1 VKDMFK
7 LFVRVW
13 HYTSA
18 ALTSL
23 FNEKADPRIQIEQA
37 IEEARQHHRRLTDSA
52 AAVIANRM
60 EIEIKVTRT
69 RKDLR
74 ELEERTT
81 QAVRLAEQAR
91 ASGDD
96 PKATRFDRSAE
107 LYATQLASKESA
119 LGDLE
124 EVHERASVAAAAAA
138 RVVDQSKMQ
147 VQQQLM
153 EKTRLLN
160 DLAAAEM
167 QKRIADALRSMDQFT
182 PDGTI
187 PTLPK
192 MRERIDAIAASS
204 GARIAVAMDDLAT
217 SSFEVERGVRDHRS
231 TEILAEIRRRE
242 GLPTTVKGESK

>member
-1 VKDMFK
+1 MLK

-13 HYTSA
+13 HYTAA

-60 EIEIKVTRT
+60 EIEIKVART

-74 ELEERTT
+74 ELEARTT

-91 ASGDD
+91 ASGDAA
-96 PKATRFDRSAE
+96 KAGRLDRSAE
-107 LYATQLASKESA
+107 IYATQLASKESS
-119 LGDLE
+119 LSDLE
-124 EVHERASVAAAAAA
+124 EVHERASVAASAAT

-147 VQQQLM
+147 VQQQLV

-167 QKRIADALRSMDQFT
+167 QKRIADALKSMDQFA

-192 MRERIDAIAASS
+192 VRERIDAIAASS
-204 GARIAVAMDDLAT
+204 GARIAVAMDDIAT
-217 SSFEVERGVRDHRS
+217 GGIEVERGVRDRRGA
-231 TEILAEIRRRE
+231 EILEEIRRRE
-242 GLPTTVKGESK
+242 GLPTIVKGERT